1 MATLSSFLGG
11 TSGEVKLTATGTITA
26 GDLVSLLSD
35 GTAIKS
41 TSPEFDTPT
50 NIDGSNR
57 IYLTACHIPN
67 TEKYVVVYRGT
78 SNFGNAV
85 VVDYSSGSAVV
96 GTPVV
101 FNSAATTFNGCVYH
115 AGQDVVVIGF
125 FDTAG
130 KVIAAS
136 ISGTTLTFGSSAGS
150 LGAWSQYP
158 FLTYDSTNQA
168 VVIGYQI
175 STAAY
180 AVAVTASGTTLTVG
194 SAVTV
199 AAATNYMAGAVFD
212 ATSGKIVFAYYNNA
226 GLTNLRVGTV
236 SGTTITLGT
245 VFTPGS
251 TTYPDPL
258 SYPRL
263 CYNSLSGKTYLFG
276 RITTTS
282 GEPEETG
289 FVTTVEISG
298 TTISLGKIQVL
309 PNTQF
314 YAFHATQGLG
324 QEVIFSEKERAFY
337 VVGSANVTVFSQS
350 YVFYKILVDGEI
362 YTVETSPLTPQ
373 VRRTA
378 DQGNFVADSDGSNL
392 LVLGGRI
399 GTTAAVFTRRI
410 LGESTSLNWVGI
422 AKESV
427 TNGQTVSIYVTGG
440 VATGLSSLTP
450 GADYYTAGDSYA
462 KAGYEKIGKA
472 LSATSMLITG

>member
-1 MATLSSFLGG
+1 MSNLSSFLGG

-41 TSPEFDTPT
+41 TDPEFDTPT

-57 IYLTACHIPN
+57 AYLTACHIPN
-67 TEKYVVVYRGT
+67 TQKYVVVYQGNSSYGT
-78 SNFGNAV
+78 AG
-85 VVDYSSGSAVV
+85 VVDYSTGSAVV

-101 FNSAATTFNGCVYH
+101 FNSATTTLNGCVYH
-115 AGQDVVVIGF
+115 AGQNVVVIGF
-125 FDTAG
+125 FDTGG

-158 FLTYDSTNQA
+158 YLTYDSVNQA
-168 VVIGYQI
+168 VVVGYTI
-175 STAAY
+175 STASY

-194 SAVTV
+194 SVVTV
-199 AAATNYMAGAVFD
+199 AAATNYISGAVFD
-212 ATSGKIVFAYYNNA
+212 ATSGKIVFAYHPNSGA
-226 GLTNLRVGTV
+226 SSFRIGTV

-245 VFTPGS
+245 VFTPPS
-251 TTYPDPL
+251 STYPDPI

-263 CYNSLSGKTYLFG
+263 CYNPLSGKTYIFG
-276 RITTTS
+276 RISYTS

-289 FVTTVEISG
+289 FVTTAVISG

-309 PNTQF
+309 PNTQL
-314 YAFHATQGLG
+314 YPFHAISSAG

-337 VVGSANVTVFSQS
+337 VAGSYSQAIFNQS
-350 YVFYKILVDGEI
+350 YVFYKILVDDET
-362 YTVETSPLTPQ
+362 YTVETSPFTPQ
-373 VRRTA
+373 VRRINN
-378 DQGNFVADSDGSNL
+378 QGNFVADSDGSNL

-399 GTTAAVFTRRI
+399 GTTAAVFTRRS
-410 LGESTSLNWVGI
+410 LAESTSLNWFGL

-427 TNGQTVSIYVTGG
+427 TNGQTLSVVVPGG

-450 GADYYTAGDSYA
+450 GANYYTAGASYA